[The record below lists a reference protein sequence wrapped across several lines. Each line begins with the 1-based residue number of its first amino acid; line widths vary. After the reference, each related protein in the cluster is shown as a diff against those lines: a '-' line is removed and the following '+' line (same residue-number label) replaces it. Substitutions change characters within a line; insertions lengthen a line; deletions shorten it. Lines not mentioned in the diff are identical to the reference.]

1 MYIIILS
8 WQIPPII
15 IAAGNSPVE
24 MYQMLQAKCTPPPPP
39 PPAPS
44 PELLH
49 ARIPE
54 LLHHP
59 GSVSKI

>member
-1 MYIIILS
+1 MHQS
-8 WQIPPII
+8 
-15 IAAGNSPVE
+15 
-24 MYQMLQAKCTPPPPP
+24 QAKFTPAA
-39 PPAPS
+39 PAPA

-49 ARIPE
+49 ATIPE

>member
-1 MYIIILS
+1 MRQY
-8 WQIPPII
+8 PI
-15 IAAGNSPVE
+15 
-24 MYQMLQAKCTPPPPP
+24 LQAKCTPPVAAA
-39 PPAPS
+39 PAPA

-49 ARIPE
+49 ATIPE